1 MTNTA
6 NTANTDATHD
16 AHDAHDTLDTAAMPA
31 LPDAD
36 SPPSL
41 AAWHDVLHALQ
52 LFDETTGVLQTRC
65 QRLEEV
71 LTAKQEAL
79 RTTNAELAERLAE
92 LASLRDYQERIF
104 RALPSGVMACDG
116 GGRITTINPTARAVL
131 GLQPGDRYPLDD
143 DPLGVVVPALQG
155 RSHGLETSLVAAD
168 GAECFVAARGEPL
181 PHGEGV
187 VATFADRTREH
198 ALDQALQRAE
208 RLQAIGEMAAGVA
221 HEIRNPLNG
230 IAGFAALIAKDL
242 GPDHSCSRFAKA
254 IVTGVQDLEQTVSG
268 LLTYTGPPPPS
279 LVDVDPV
286 EQVRAVVALVQAGGQ
301 VDADILVD
309 DCWTGEFVPADPTQV
324 RQILLNLVQNGLEF
338 AQRVR
343 VRVSH
348 PAGVACCRWTVQDDG
363 PGIPVAEH
371 EKIFQ
376 PFWTNRP
383 EGTGLGLAL
392 AQALAHGHGGE
403 LRILPSDPASN
414 DFGGACFQL
423 DLPCGSG

>member
-1 MTNTA
+1 
-6 NTANTDATHD
+6 
-16 AHDAHDTLDTAAMPA
+16 
-31 LPDAD
+31 
-36 SPPSL
+36 
-41 AAWHDVLHALQ
+41 LHALQ
-52 LFDETTGVLQTRC
+52 LFDETTGVLQARC

-79 RTTNAELAERLAE
+79 RTANAELAERLGE
-92 LASLRDYQERIF
+92 LASLRDYQERVF

-116 GGRITTINPTARAVL
+116 GGRITTINPTARALL
-131 GLQPGDRYPLDD
+131 GFLPGDRYPLDA
-143 DPLGVVVPALQG
+143 DPLGVVVAALQG
-155 RSHGLETSLVAAD
+155 RSHGVEIRLTGAD
-168 GAECFVAARGEPL
+168 GEERFVAARGEPL
-181 PHGEGV
+181 PNGEGA

-198 ALDQALQRAE
+198 ALDRALQRAE

-230 IAGFAALIAKDL
+230 IAGFAALMAKDL
-242 GPDHSCSRFAKA
+242 GPDHSCTRFAKA

-279 LVDVDPV
+279 LVEIDPV
-286 EQVRAVVALVQAGGQ
+286 EQAHAVMALVQAGDRQ
-301 VDADILVD
+301 LEEAHSLATQPVAIQID
-309 DCWTGEFVPADPTQV
+309 DCWTGEQVAADPTQI
-324 RQILLNLVQNGLEF
+324 RQILLNLVQNAAEF
-338 AQRVR
+338 ADRVR

-348 PAGVACCRWTVQDDG
+348 PAGLACCRWTVQDNG
-363 PGIPVAEH
+363 PGIPVTEH

-403 LRILPSDPASN
+403 LRITNGDPDSP
-414 DFGGACFQL
+414 DFKGACFQL
-423 DLPCGSG
+423 DIPCGSP